1 MIIIL
6 IFILL
11 LQIHV
16 TTRYSSQNRTR
27 LLQVARESL
36 EHFLINGQRT
46 EFTTETPE
54 LQRKRAVFVTLR
66 KRDSGD
72 LRGCI
77 GQTEAHSTLIEAV
90 ARTVISAAVDD
101 SRFSQVKLN
110 ELANLLIEINV
121 LTPMF
126 VITPDNVV
134 VGKHGLLLSK
144 GSCRGL
150 FLPEVAV
157 SRGWDHL
164 TFLDEL
170 CRKADLPRGSW
181 RDADAELQAFESES
195 WEEIENAI

>member
-16 TTRYSSQNRTR
+16 TTQYSSQNRTR
-27 LLQVARESL
+27 LLQVARKSL
-36 EHFLINGQRT
+36 EHFLSKGQRT
-46 EFTTETPE
+46 EFTTESPE
-54 LQRKRAVFVTLR
+54 LLKKGAVFVTLR
-66 KRDSGD
+66 ERDCGD

-77 GQTEAHSTLIEAV
+77 GQSEPRYPLIEAV
-90 ARTVISAAVDD
+90 SRTAISAAVDD
-101 SRFSQVKLN
+101 SRFPQVKLN

-121 LTPMF
+121 LTPMYD
-126 VITPDNVV
+126 ITPENVM

-157 SRGWDHL
+157 SRGWDRL

-195 WEEIENAI
+195 WEEIENAL

>member
-1 MIIIL
+1 M
-6 IFILL
+6 
-11 LQIHV
+11 
-16 TTRYSSQNRTR
+16 TTQYSSQNRTR
-27 LLQVARESL
+27 LLQVARKSL
-36 EHFLINGQRT
+36 ENYLEDVKRT

-54 LQRKRAVFVTLR
+54 LQTKRAVFVTLR

-77 GQTEAHSTLIEAV
+77 GQSEPRYPLIEAV
-90 ARTVISAAVDD
+90 SRTAISAAVDD
-101 SRFSQVKLN
+101 SRFPQVKLN

-157 SRGWDHL
+157 SRGWDRL

-195 WEEIENAI
+195 WEEIENAL

>member
-16 TTRYSSQNRTR
+16 TTQYSSQNRTR
-27 LLQVARESL
+27 LLQVARKSL
-36 EHFLINGQRT
+36 EHFLNNGQRT
-46 EFTTETPE
+46 KFTTETPE
-54 LQRKRAVFVTLR
+54 LQTKRAVFVTLR

-77 GQTEAHSTLIEAV
+77 GQTEAHRTLIEAV

-101 SRFSQVKLN
+101 SRFPQVKLN

-126 VITPDNVV
+126 VITPENVV
-134 VGKHGLLLSK
+134 VGKHGLLLIK

-157 SRGWDHL
+157 SRGWDRL

-195 WEEIENAI
+195 WEEIENAL

>member
-1 MIIIL
+1 MTN
-6 IFILL
+6 
-11 LQIHV
+11 Q
-16 TTRYSSQNRTR
+16 YSSEIRTR
-27 LLQVARESL
+27 LLQVAWESL
-36 EHFLINGQRT
+36 EHFLINGRRT
-46 EFTTETPE
+46 EFTTETSE
-54 LQRKRAVFVTLR
+54 LQTKRAVFVTLR

-77 GQTEAHSTLIEAV
+77 GQSEPYYPLIEAV
-90 ARTVISAAVDD
+90 SRTAISAAVDD
-101 SRFSQVKLN
+101 SRFPQVKLN
-110 ELANLLIEINV
+110 EVANLMIEINV

-157 SRGWDHL
+157 SQGWDRL

-170 CRKADLPRGSW
+170 CRKANLPIGSW

-195 WEEIENAI
+195 WEDIENAL

>member
-1 MIIIL
+1 M
-6 IFILL
+6 
-11 LQIHV
+11 
-16 TTRYSSQNRTR
+16 TTQYSSQNRTR
-27 LLQVARESL
+27 LLQVARKSL
-36 EHFLINGQRT
+36 EHFLNNRQRT

-54 LQRKRAVFVTLR
+54 LQTKLAVFVTMR
-66 KRDSGD
+66 NGGSGD
-72 LRGCI
+72 WRGCI
-77 GQTEAHSTLIEAV
+77 GQIEARFPLIEAV
-90 ARTVISAAVDD
+90 AKTVISAAVDD
-101 SRFSQVKLN
+101 SRFPQVKLN

-121 LTPMF
+121 LTPMYD
-126 VITPDNVV
+126 ITPENVV

-157 SRGWDHL
+157 SRGWDRL

-195 WEEIENAI
+195 WEDIENAL

>member
-1 MIIIL
+1 VVIIL

-16 TTRYSSQNRTR
+16 TTQYSSQNRTR

-36 EHFLINGQRT
+36 EHFLINRQRT

-54 LQRKRAVFVTLR
+54 LQTKRAVFVTLR

-77 GQTEAHSTLIEAV
+77 GQTEAHRTLIEAV
-90 ARTVISAAVDD
+90 ARTAISAAVDD
-101 SRFSQVKLN
+101 SRFPQVKLN

-144 GSCRGL
+144 GSSRGL

-157 SRGWDHL
+157 SRGWDRL

-195 WEEIENAI
+195 WEEIENAL

>member
-1 MIIIL
+1 MTARHTIE
-6 IFILL
+6 
-11 LQIHV
+11 
-16 TTRYSSQNRTR
+16 NKNR

-46 EFTTETPE
+46 EFTNETPE
-54 LQRKRAVFVTLR
+54 LQTKWAVFVTLR

-77 GQTEAHSTLIEAV
+77 GQSEPRYPLIEAV
-90 ARTVISAAVDD
+90 SRTAISAAMDD
-101 SRFSQVKLN
+101 SRFPQVKLN

-126 VITPDNVV
+126 VITPENVV

-157 SRGWDHL
+157 SRGWDRL

-181 RDADAELQAFESES
+181 RDAEAELQAFESES
-195 WEEIENAI
+195 WEEIENAL

>member
-1 MIIIL
+1 MTDQL
-6 IFILL
+6 
-11 LQIHV
+11 
-16 TTRYSSQNRTR
+16 SEESKSR
-27 LLQVARESL
+27 LLRVARESL
-36 EHFLINGQRT
+36 EIFLTSGQRT
-46 EFTTETPE
+46 VFTSEIPE
-54 LQRKRAVFVTLR
+54 LLKKRAVFVTLR
-66 KRDSGD
+66 KKVSGN
-72 LRGCI
+72 LRGCV
-77 GQTEAHSTLIEAV
+77 GQIEARYRLIEAV
-90 ARTVISAAVDD
+90 AKTAIFSAVDD
-101 SRFSQVKLN
+101 SRFPQVKLN

-126 VITPDNVV
+126 VITPDNVL

-157 SRGWDHL
+157 SRGWDRL

-195 WEEIENAI
+195 WEEIENAL

>member
-1 MIIIL
+1 MKSHHSAENRL
-6 IFILL
+6 KLL
-11 LQIHV
+11 
-16 TTRYSSQNRTR
+16 R
-27 LLQVARESL
+27 VARESL
-36 EHFLINGQRT
+36 EHYLNNGQQT

-54 LQRKRAVFVTLR
+54 LQTKRAVFVTLR

-77 GQTEAHSTLIEAV
+77 GQIEARFPLIEAV
-90 ARTVISAAVDD
+90 AKTVISAAVDD
-101 SRFSQVKLN
+101 SRFPQVKLN

-121 LTPMF
+121 LTPMYD
-126 VITPDNVV
+126 ITPDNVV

-157 SRGWDHL
+157 SRGWDRL

>member
-1 MIIIL
+1 MTARHTIE
-6 IFILL
+6 
-11 LQIHV
+11 
-16 TTRYSSQNRTR
+16 NKNR
-27 LLQVARESL
+27 LLQAARESL

-46 EFTTETPE
+46 EFTTENPE
-54 LQRKRAVFVTLR
+54 LQTKRAVFVTLR

-77 GQTEAHSTLIEAV
+77 GQTEARFPLIEAV
-90 ARTVISAAVDD
+90 AKTVISAAVDD
-101 SRFSQVKLN
+101 SRFPQVKLN

-126 VITPDNVV
+126 DITPENVV

-157 SRGWDHL
+157 SHGWDRL
-164 TFLDEL
+164 TLLDEL
-170 CRKADLPRGSW
+170 CRKADVAKGSW
-181 RDADAELQAFESES
+181 RDDDAKLQAFESEA
-195 WEEIENAI
+195 WEEN

>member
-1 MIIIL
+1 MKSHHSAENRL
-6 IFILL
+6 KLL
-11 LQIHV
+11 W
-16 TTRYSSQNRTR
+16 
-27 LLQVARESL
+27 VARKSL
-36 EHFLINGQRT
+36 ENYLEDVKRT
-46 EFTTETPE
+46 EFTTENPE
-54 LQRKRAVFVTLR
+54 LQTKRAVFVTLR

-77 GQTEAHSTLIEAV
+77 GQTEARFPLIEAV
-90 ARTVISAAVDD
+90 AKTVISAAVDD
-101 SRFSQVKLN
+101 SRFPQVKLN

-121 LTPMF
+121 LTPMYD
-126 VITPDNVV
+126 ITPENVM

-157 SRGWDHL
+157 SLGWDRL

-195 WEEIENAI
+195 WEEIENAL

>member
-1 MIIIL
+1 MKSHHSAENRL
-6 IFILL
+6 KLL
-11 LQIHV
+11 
-16 TTRYSSQNRTR
+16 R
-27 LLQVARESL
+27 VARESL
-36 EHFLINGQRT
+36 EHFLNNGQRT
-46 EFTTETPE
+46 EFTTETTE
-54 LQRKRAVFVTLR
+54 LQTKRAVFVTLR

-77 GQTEAHSTLIEAV
+77 GQSEPCYPLIEAV
-90 ARTVISAAVDD
+90 SRTAISAAVDD
-101 SRFSQVKLN
+101 SRFPQVKLN

-126 VITPDNVV
+126 VITPENVV
-134 VGKHGLLLSK
+134 VGKHGLLISK

-157 SRGWDHL
+157 SRVWDRL

-195 WEEIENAI
+195 WEEIENAL

>member
-16 TTRYSSQNRTR
+16 TTQYSSQNRTR
-27 LLQVARESL
+27 LLQVARKSL
-36 EHFLINGQRT
+36 EHFLKNGQRT
-46 EFTTETPE
+46 EFTIETPE
-54 LQRKRAVFVTLR
+54 LQTKRAVFVTLR
-66 KRDSGD
+66 ERDSGD

-77 GQTEAHSTLIEAV
+77 GQTEAHRTLIEAV
-90 ARTVISAAVDD
+90 ARTAISAAVDD
-101 SRFSQVKLN
+101 SRFPQVKLN

-144 GSCRGL
+144 GSSRGL

-157 SRGWDHL
+157 SRGWDRL

-181 RDADAELQAFESES
+181 RDADSELQAFESES
-195 WEEIENAI
+195 WEEIENAL

>member
-1 MIIIL
+1 M
-6 IFILL
+6 
-11 LQIHV
+11 
-16 TTRYSSQNRTR
+16 TTQYSSQNRTR
-27 LLQVARESL
+27 LLQVARKSL
-36 EHFLINGQRT
+36 EHFLNNRQRT

-54 LQRKRAVFVTLR
+54 LQTKLAVFVTLR
-66 KRDSGD
+66 KKDSGD

-77 GQTEAHSTLIEAV
+77 GQSEPRYPLIEAV
-90 ARTVISAAVDD
+90 SRTAISAAVDD
-101 SRFSQVKLN
+101 SRFTQVKLN

-157 SRGWDHL
+157 SRGWDRL

-195 WEEIENAI
+195 WEEIENAL

>member
-1 MIIIL
+1 MKSHHSAENRL
-6 IFILL
+6 KLL
-11 LQIHV
+11 
-16 TTRYSSQNRTR
+16 R
-27 LLQVARESL
+27 VARESL
-36 EHFLINGQRT
+36 EHFLNNRQRT

-54 LQRKRAVFVTLR
+54 LQTKRAVFVTLR

-77 GQTEAHSTLIEAV
+77 GQSEPRYPLIEAV
-90 ARTVISAAVDD
+90 ARTAISAAVDD
-101 SRFSQVKLN
+101 SRFPQVKLN

-126 VITPDNVV
+126 VITPENVV

-157 SRGWDHL
+157 SRGWDRL

-195 WEEIENAI
+195 WEEIENAL

>member
-1 MIIIL
+1 MKSHHSAENRL
-6 IFILL
+6 KLL
-11 LQIHV
+11 
-16 TTRYSSQNRTR
+16 R
-27 LLQVARESL
+27 VARESL

-54 LQRKRAVFVTLR
+54 LLTKRAVFVTLR

-77 GQTEAHSTLIEAV
+77 GQTEARFRLIEAV
-90 ARTVISAAVDD
+90 AKTVISAAVDD
-101 SRFSQVKLN
+101 SRFPQVKLN
-110 ELANLLIEINV
+110 ELANLLIGINV

-126 VITPDNVV
+126 DITPENVV

-157 SRGWDHL
+157 SRGWDRL

-170 CRKADLPRGSW
+170 CHKAGLPRGSW

>member
-1 MIIIL
+1 MKSHHSAENKL
-6 IFILL
+6 KLL
-11 LQIHV
+11 
-16 TTRYSSQNRTR
+16 R
-27 LLQVARESL
+27 VARESL
-36 EHFLINGQRT
+36 ENYLEDVKHT

-54 LQRKRAVFVTLR
+54 LQTKRAVFVTLR

-77 GQTEAHSTLIEAV
+77 GQTEPHRTLIEAV
-90 ARTVISAAVDD
+90 ARTAISAAVDD
-101 SRFSQVKLN
+101 SRFPQVKLN

-126 VITPDNVV
+126 DITPDNVV

-157 SRGWDHL
+157 SRGWGRL

>member
-1 MIIIL
+1 MKSHHSAENRL
-6 IFILL
+6 KLL
-11 LQIHV
+11 
-16 TTRYSSQNRTR
+16 R
-27 LLQVARESL
+27 VARESL
-36 EHFLINGQRT
+36 ENYLNNGQRT

-54 LQRKRAVFVTLR
+54 LQTKRAVFVTLR

-77 GQTEAHSTLIEAV
+77 GQPEPRYPLIEAV
-90 ARTVISAAVDD
+90 SRTAISAAVDD
-101 SRFSQVKLN
+101 SRFPQVKLN

-126 VITPDNVV
+126 VITPENVV

-157 SRGWDHL
+157 SRGWDRL

-195 WEEIENAI
+195 WEEIENAL

>member
-1 MIIIL
+1 VIIIL

-16 TTRYSSQNRTR
+16 TTQYSSQNRTR
-27 LLQVARESL
+27 LLQVARKSL
-36 EHFLINGQRT
+36 EHFLNNGKRT
-46 EFTTETPE
+46 KFTTESPE
-54 LQRKRAVFVTLR
+54 LLKKGAVFVTLR

-77 GQTEAHSTLIEAV
+77 GQSEPRYPLIEAV
-90 ARTVISAAVDD
+90 SRTAISAAVDD
-101 SRFSQVKLN
+101 SRFPQVKLI

-126 VITPDNVV
+126 VITPENVM

-157 SRGWDHL
+157 LRGWDRL
-164 TFLDEL
+164 TFPDEL

-195 WEEIENAI
+195 WEEIENAL

>member
-1 MIIIL
+1 MKSHHSAENRL
-6 IFILL
+6 KLL
-11 LQIHV
+11 
-16 TTRYSSQNRTR
+16 R
-27 LLQVARESL
+27 VARKSL
-36 EHFLINGQRT
+36 ENYLEDVKRT

-54 LQRKRAVFVTLR
+54 LQTKRAVFVTLR

-77 GQTEAHSTLIEAV
+77 GQSEPCYPLIEAV
-90 ARTVISAAVDD
+90 SRTAISAAVDD
-101 SRFSQVKLN
+101 SRFPQVKLN

-144 GSCRGL
+144 GSSRGL

-195 WEEIENAI
+195 WEEIENAL

>member
-1 MIIIL
+1 MLIIL

-16 TTRYSSQNRTR
+16 TTQYSTQNRTR
-27 LLQVARESL
+27 LLQVARKSL
-36 EHFLINGQRT
+36 EHFLTNGQRT
-46 EFTTETPE
+46 EFTNETPE
-54 LQRKRAVFVTLR
+54 LQTKRAVFVTLR
-66 KRDSGD
+66 KKDSGD

-77 GQTEAHSTLIEAV
+77 GQTEAHRTLIEAV
-90 ARTVISAAVDD
+90 ARTAISAAVDD
-101 SRFSQVKLN
+101 SRFPQVKLN

-144 GSCRGL
+144 GSSRGL

-157 SRGWDHL
+157 SRGWDTL

-170 CRKADLPRGSW
+170 CHKADLPRGSW

>member
-1 MIIIL
+1 MIIFL

-16 TTRYSSQNRTR
+16 TTQYSSQNRTR

-46 EFTTETPE
+46 KFTAESPE
-54 LQRKRAVFVTLR
+54 LLKKGAVFVTLR
-66 KRDSGD
+66 KRDSRD

-77 GQTEAHSTLIEAV
+77 GQTEAHRTLIEAV
-90 ARTVISAAVDD
+90 ARTAISAAVDD
-101 SRFSQVKLN
+101 SRFPQVNLS
-110 ELANLLIEINV
+110 ELANLLIAINV

-126 VITPDNVV
+126 DITPENVV

-157 SRGWDHL
+157 SHGWDRL
-164 TFLDEL
+164 TLLDEL
-170 CRKADLPRGSW
+170 CRKADLAKGSW
-181 RDADAELQAFESES
+181 RDADAKLQAFESEA
-195 WEEIENAI
+195 WEEN

>member
-16 TTRYSSQNRTR
+16 TTQYSSQNRTR
-27 LLQVARESL
+27 LLQVARKSL
-36 EHFLINGQRT
+36 EYFLKNGQRT
-46 EFTTETPE
+46 EFTIETPE
-54 LQRKRAVFVTLR
+54 LQTKRAVFVTLR

-77 GQTEAHSTLIEAV
+77 GQTEAHRTLIEAV
-90 ARTVISAAVDD
+90 ARTAISAAVDD
-101 SRFSQVKLN
+101 SRFPQVKLN

-144 GSCRGL
+144 GSSRGL

>member
-1 MIIIL
+1 MKSHHSAENRL
-6 IFILL
+6 KLL
-11 LQIHV
+11 
-16 TTRYSSQNRTR
+16 R
-27 LLQVARESL
+27 VARESL
-36 EHFLINGQRT
+36 EHFLNYGQRT
-46 EFTTETPE
+46 EFTTESPE
-54 LQRKRAVFVTLR
+54 LLKKGAVFVTLR

-72 LRGCI
+72 MRGCI
-77 GQTEAHSTLIEAV
+77 GQTEAHRTLIEAV
-90 ARTVISAAVDD
+90 ARTAISAAVDD
-101 SRFSQVKLN
+101 SRFPQVKLN

-126 VITPDNVV
+126 VITPENVV

-157 SRGWDHL
+157 SRGWDRL

>member
-16 TTRYSSQNRTR
+16 TTQYSSQNRTR
-27 LLQVARESL
+27 LLQVARKSL
-36 EHFLINGQRT
+36 EHFLNNGQQT
-46 EFTTETPE
+46 EFTTESPE
-54 LQRKRAVFVTLR
+54 LLKKGAVFVTLR

-77 GQTEAHSTLIEAV
+77 GQTEAHRTLIEAV
-90 ARTVISAAVDD
+90 ARTAISAAVDD
-101 SRFSQVKLN
+101 SRFPQVKLN

-126 VITPDNVV
+126 IITPDNVV
-134 VGKHGLLLSK
+134 VGKHGLLLRK

-157 SRGWDHL
+157 SRGWDRL

-195 WEEIENAI
+195 WEEIENAL

>member
-6 IFILL
+6 IFTLL

-16 TTRYSSQNRTR
+16 TTQYSSQNRTR

-36 EHFLINGQRT
+36 EYFLINGQRT
-46 EFTTETPE
+46 EFTPDNPE
-54 LQRKRAVFVTLR
+54 LQTKQAVFVTLR

-77 GQTEAHSTLIEAV
+77 GQTEARFPLIEAV
-90 ARTVISAAVDD
+90 AKTVISDAVDD
-101 SRFSQVKLN
+101 SRFPQVKLN
-110 ELANLLIEINV
+110 ELENLLIEINV
-121 LTPMF
+121 LTPMYD
-126 VITPDNVV
+126 ITPENVV

-157 SRGWDHL
+157 SRGWDRL

-181 RDADAELQAFESES
+181 RDADAELQAFESDS

>member
-1 MIIIL
+1 MKSHHSAENRL
-6 IFILL
+6 KLL
-11 LQIHV
+11 
-16 TTRYSSQNRTR
+16 R
-27 LLQVARESL
+27 VARESL
-36 EHFLINGQRT
+36 EHFLNNGQRT

-54 LQRKRAVFVTLR
+54 LQTKRAVFVTLR

-77 GQTEAHSTLIEAV
+77 GQSEPRYPLIEAV
-90 ARTVISAAVDD
+90 ARTAISAAVDD
-101 SRFSQVKLN
+101 SRFPQVKLN

-144 GSCRGL
+144 GSCGGL

-157 SRGWDHL
+157 SRGWDRL

-195 WEEIENAI
+195 WEEIENAL